1 MSIEE
6 ITKFEEIYEKYWKLA
21 YSIALKVLRNEADA
35 EDVVQQT
42 FLYLFCHL
50 EKVGD
55 VDSPS
60 TKAYIAKTAEHR
72 AIDIIRAKQRFVSLD
87 NYPDFTAPHTDTLH
101 PLEDALSQLPERYRQ
116 LLVLHYIE
124 GYSTEEISGMLHTQR
139 GTVQKALWRAKT
151 RLAEV
156 LDAG

>member
-87 NYPDFTAPHTDTLH
+87 NYPDFTAPHTDALH

-139 GTVQKALWRAKT
+139 GTVQKTL
-151 RLAEV
+151 
-156 LDAG
+156 

>member
-87 NYPDFTAPHTDTLH
+87 NYPDFTAPHTDALH

-116 LLVLHYIE
+116 LLVLHY
-124 GYSTEEISGMLHTQR
+124 
-139 GTVQKALWRAKT
+139 T
-151 RLAEV
+151 RLSQ
-156 LDAG
+156 AGNKSGRRMCSAIRSASPLRPGKLPRRRQTG